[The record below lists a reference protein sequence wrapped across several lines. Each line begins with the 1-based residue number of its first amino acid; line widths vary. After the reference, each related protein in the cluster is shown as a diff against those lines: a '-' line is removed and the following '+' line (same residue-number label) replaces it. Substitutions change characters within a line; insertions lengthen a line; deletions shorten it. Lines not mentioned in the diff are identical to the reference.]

1 MFASHALLSK
11 DFNIHYFDQ
20 SCQVGT
26 LAQWSIAV
34 YLRMNLIKMQGY
46 KEVVQDFLV
55 CRWKYKNNCNIG
67 DSKEVARQ
75 LDSVSYFP
83 EGFSGLLT

>member
-1 MFASHALLSK
+1 
-11 DFNIHYFDQ
+11 
-20 SCQVGT
+20 
-26 LAQWSIAV
+26 
-34 YLRMNLIKMQGY
+34 MQGY

-55 CRWKYKNNCNIG
+55 CRWKNKNNCNIG